1 MTTISMQDS
10 KQKKTKH
17 INPAVEAQKWDLS
30 PLLASRQT
38 AHRDAAMDISTN
50 NLQTLK
56 SLTREICA
64 WLGEWQRHLP
74 LLWHRLSRAL
84 TLSLSL
90 PSS

>member
-10 KQKKTKH
+10 KQKPKH

-30 PLLASRQT
+30 PLLASQQT

-50 NLQTLK
+50 NLHTLK
-56 SLTREICA
+56 SLTREISV

-74 LLWHRLSRAL
+74 LLWHRLSLAL